1 MNNDTCPL
9 CGGSFHDE
17 PVIFTA
23 DLKPGIL
30 VIKDV
35 PARVCNQCGYESLLY
50 ETSVR
55 IEEIARSSRNKKIEI
70 EVMRYN
76 AA

>member
-1 MNNDTCPL
+1 MKDDRCPL
-9 CGGSFHDE
+9 CGGEFIDE
-17 PVIFTA
+17 LVIFTA

-35 PARVCNQCGYESLLY
+35 PARVCSQCGYESIPY
-50 ETSVR
+50 DTAV
-55 IEEIARSSRNKKIEI
+55 KIEDI
-70 EVMRYN
+70 AQVSKGKNIEVEVMRYD

>member
-1 MNNDTCPL
+1 MSSDRCPL
-9 CGGSFHDE
+9 CGGIFHDE

-35 PARVCNQCGYESLLY
+35 PARVCTQCGYESILY
-50 ETSVR
+50 ETSIR
-55 IEEIARSSRNKKIEI
+55 IEEIARLSKDKKIEI